1 MKKLWIRDV
10 IHAGISSKNWKIM
23 RLSVLILSLSL
34 FQLWADSGY
43 GQQTKLSMNLD
54 NARVV
59 DVLDEI
65 ENQSDY
71 YFLFNQKL
79 VDVDRKVDLNTKE
92 TSINSV
98 LVDLFAGTDVR
109 HQVSDHLI
117 ILTTEKQAQSQM
129 MDLQAPARS
138 PADIEVTGR
147 VIDENGE
154 GLPTASVS
162 VRGANIGVVT
172 DLEGNYRITVDESAV
187 LVFSF
192 MGYMQV
198 EEQVA
203 GRTVI
208 NVSLEPEATELGEV
222 VVTGYQTLSKE
233 RVTGSFETMTA
244 DVIQQRPTN
253 NFISRLDGLASG
265 VTINEGKVEVRGR
278 STILGNANP
287 LYVVDGFPLAS
298 STLTVN
304 PEDIESITI
313 LKDAAASSIWGV
325 RASNGVIVVT
335 TKKGSNKGTRVEFSA
350 FLELGENVDLDE
362 RKWMS
367 TADEIDLFQEYWEK
381 GWYKG
386 IRGEI
391 GLNYPFTLQ
400 EEANIY
406 LLGHA
411 PNGETWTIEEYNAY
425 MDELKT
431 KDLPSQ
437 WEEHMLQRSVRQT
450 YNFSV
455 SGGGEHNSI
464 YGSMVY
470 NSNQPISQGNHDNR
484 MILNLR
490 DEFRVNDRFVFHAG
504 VNASMR
510 NNTKNGY
517 WPSATEK
524 IKPYEE
530 LVDDAGTPIQYY
542 KRFSSWASKEREA
555 LPGNYPYTFSYLD
568 EKNNRDRMQERID
581 LRTQFGLGIK
591 IIEGLHFDS
600 KFQYEVGSDNEDEFK
615 TMDLPSQ
622 RIRINDFYLPD
633 VYDEDSVALGYQIP
647 VGTEYNYWRREYF
660 AWDWRNT
667 LNFDRTWNEHQVSVF
682 AGTETRRHATE
693 GLRSRLY
700 GYDKQ
705 STTYMPVSELAYR
718 SGDVVGWNKNTY
730 NSGEMSDIWN
740 TDIRE
745 VSFFTNAGYTFRS
758 KYSLTGSY
766 RVDQKNLFGSDP
778 RFRYKPLWSAGAS
791 WQISKEEF
799 MSGIDFLNRM
809 TLRVTYGLGGNASN
823 EYSPYPQAT
832 PQIRAYGR
840 KIYNYLQLD
849 RPANDQLK
857 WEETAI
863 LNFGVDFSLLGNR
876 LGGSIE
882 FYNKNSTD
890 LLGDRP
896 LDPTNGFVTATVNYA
911 SMNNKGTDISL
922 RGILMKTKDFVWDAR
937 LLFSYNKNVVTDVV
951 NENIVPIWLAYQGAL
966 RVGQPLDNLY
976 SFDYAGLSEWGEV
989 LVNTAENGTLNWRDY
1004 KGTEIEEDLI
1014 YWGTSK
1020 APIYG
1025 GFSTSLT
1032 YKGIELNVNLSYKFD
1047 YKFKHY
1053 YTVGV
1058 DGYYYD
1064 LRMDDIWTERWKEQ
1078 GDELNTRIPRLAYF
1092 GRNPDTGVREDWWD
1106 SYDADW
1112 YWMDSQDNIHNGGY
1126 IKVKDIILAYSLPP
1140 KVLAK
1145 TKFKSLR
1152 ISVQVTN
1159 AFTWVANNLGVDPTR
1174 MDFNPNSNNY
1184 RKSIA
1189 AWSGLRTLTFGLRTS
1204 F

>member
-1 MKKLWIRDV
+1 NKSMKKLWIHDV
-10 IHAGISSKNWKIM
+10 IHAGINSKIWKIM

-43 GQQTKLSMNLD
+43 AQQTKLSMNLD

-79 VDVDRKVDLNTKE
+79 VDVDRKVNLDTKE
-92 TSINSV
+92 TSIDNV

-117 ILTTEKQAQSQM
+117 ILTTERQAQSQM

-138 PADIEVTGR
+138 QADIEVTGR

-162 VRGANIGVVT
+162 VRGTNIGVVT

-335 TKKGSNKGTRVEFSA
+335 TKKGSKQGTRVEFSA
-350 FLELGENVDLDE
+350 FLELGENADLDE

-406 LLGHA
+406 LLGYA
-411 PNGETWTIEEYNAY
+411 PNGETWTPEEYNAY

-542 KRFSSWASKEREA
+542 KRFSSWSSKEREA

-778 RFRYKPLWSAGAS
+778 RFRYKPLWS
-791 WQISKEEF
+791 
-799 MSGIDFLNRM
+799 
-809 TLRVTYGLGGNASN
+809 
-823 EYSPYPQAT
+823 
-832 PQIRAYGR
+832 
-840 KIYNYLQLD
+840 
-849 RPANDQLK
+849 
-857 WEETAI
+857 
-863 LNFGVDFSLLGNR
+863 
-876 LGGSIE
+876 
-882 FYNKNSTD
+882 
-890 LLGDRP
+890 
-896 LDPTNGFVTATVNYA
+896 
-911 SMNNKGTDISL
+911 
-922 RGILMKTKDFVWDAR
+922 
-937 LLFSYNKNVVTDVV
+937 
-951 NENIVPIWLAYQGAL
+951 
-966 RVGQPLDNLY
+966 
-976 SFDYAGLSEWGEV
+976 
-989 LVNTAENGTLNWRDY
+989 
-1004 KGTEIEEDLI
+1004 
-1014 YWGTSK
+1014 
-1020 APIYG
+1020 
-1025 GFSTSLT
+1025 
-1032 YKGIELNVNLSYKFD
+1032 
-1047 YKFKHY
+1047 
-1053 YTVGV
+1053 
-1058 DGYYYD
+1058 
-1064 LRMDDIWTERWKEQ
+1064 
-1078 GDELNTRIPRLAYF
+1078 
-1092 GRNPDTGVREDWWD
+1092 
-1106 SYDADW
+1106 
-1112 YWMDSQDNIHNGGY
+1112 
-1126 IKVKDIILAYSLPP
+1126 
-1140 KVLAK
+1140 
-1145 TKFKSLR
+1145 
-1152 ISVQVTN
+1152 
-1159 AFTWVANNLGVDPTR
+1159 
-1174 MDFNPNSNNY
+1174 
-1184 RKSIA
+1184 
-1189 AWSGLRTLTFGLRTS
+1189 
-1204 F
+1204 